1 MFRSNK
7 ITFRLGKV
15 DVAYLVYP
23 GIRFKSETYNKFLL
37 ISLATAVLF
46 RSCWSLILVLQRTLV
61 RTLLLTVLFLF
72 TFKYDKLVNTIY

>member
-1 MFRSNK
+1 MFWSNK

-15 DVAYLVYP
+15 DIAYLLYP

-37 ISLATAVLF
+37 IFLATAVLF